1 MLSSMP
7 HASFRLA
14 RLALLY
20 ALCSMLFFCLARP
33 RAQKNTSNTSLDYKR
48 QRFIMV

>member
-20 ALCSMLFFCLARP
+20 ALCPMLYAIFLLGPTTRSEKH
-33 RAQKNTSNTSLDYKR
+33 QQYK
-48 QRFIMV
+48 FGL